1 MWSALGTIIVCAV
14 YVSVGV
20 LGILLRPAKENLLQQ
35 VDPYLAILEALIS
48 LARANKTRSDGV
60 RGRLIRTDGRIGRF
74 GWKATVPTV
83 REFVACRACTVADTT
98 MGQATGYKPLA
109 GKGFGGA
116 G

>member
-48 LARANKTRSDGV
+48 LAALTLVTLMCALHLYAPSGRRILTFDRSVIRNHFRSPDVERAPLRVSRLLV
-60 RGRLIRTDGRIGRF
+60 ISIRRLMRG
-74 GWKATVPTV
+74 
-83 REFVACRACTVADTT
+83 
-98 MGQATGYKPLA
+98 
-109 GKGFGGA
+109 
-116 G
+116 